1 MDKMTQEPCDFVKLV
16 LNRMDSNPDE
26 FEHYGRWNSL
36 CESLERYAG
45 AYEGVN
51 TVSGRNVLWAYD
63 QFEVDLML
71 AKYREIYRGRE
82 YKSMLKSL
90 LVGVEPKAEGVLIRS
105 PSGSQYATNTARALS
120 GSGLITNS
128 VLQQGA
134 LNQINSSFDE
144 AYKNVVGSM
153 GQYAA
158 NTATATSMGLNP
170 QLRSQID
177 DAIEAKMQG
186 FKRG

>member
-1 MDKMTQEPCDFVKLV
+1 MDKVTQEPCDFVKLV
-16 LNRMDSNPDE
+16 LQRMDSNPDE

-63 QFEVDLML
+63 QFEIDLMV

-82 YKSMLKSL
+82 YKSMLKNL
-90 LVGVEPKAEGVLIRS
+90 LVGEEKKVEGLRKVSS
-105 PSGSQYATNTARALS
+105 PFVTQPGPSFDTFNTAGAVGINTAL
-120 GSGLITNS
+120 GSG
-128 VLQQGA
+128 
-134 LNQINSSFDE
+134 
-144 AYKNVVGSM
+144 

-158 NTATATSMGLNP
+158 NTATSMGLNA
-170 QLRSQID
+170 QLRAQMD
-177 DAIEAKMQG
+177 DMIEAKM
-186 FKRG
+186 RGLNRG